1 MSLTFPH
8 KKNRM
13 SLDHAILVA
22 SEAAPFLL
30 CSFVGSS
37 IEANADLSNCSR
49 GCGNV
54 AENHLAGK

>member
-13 SLDHAILVA
+13 AIDRAILVA
-22 SEAAPFLL
+22 SEAAPGLP

-37 IEANADLSNCSR
+37 VEANADLSNRGR

-54 AENHLAGK
+54 AKPHLSGK